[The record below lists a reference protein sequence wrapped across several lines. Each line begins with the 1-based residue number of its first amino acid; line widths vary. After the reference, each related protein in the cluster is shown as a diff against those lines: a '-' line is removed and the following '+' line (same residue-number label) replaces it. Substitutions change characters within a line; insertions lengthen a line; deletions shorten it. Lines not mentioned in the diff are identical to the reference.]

1 MNLSSLYKKETAQAN
16 CKIMSKTVR
25 YWSTSDSINLQ
36 NFFSLNVPTINVYV
50 ILTGADGKRLSV
62 CGSVELKSKSKNN
75 ITRCL
80 FSLQQE
86 KAKQQNE

>member
-1 MNLSSLYKKETAQAN
+1 
-16 CKIMSKTVR
+16 MSKTVR
-25 YWSTSDSINLQ
+25 YWSINLQ
-36 NFFSLNVPTINVYV
+36 NFFPLNVPTINVYG
-50 ILTGADGKRLSV
+50 ILTGADGKRLSA
-62 CGSVELKSKSKNN
+62 CGSVELESKNN